1 MKGWLAAAAA
11 ATVVAGMATLGPA
24 ATAQTV
30 QFYDDG
36 NVAQVFKAIG
46 FGGKLGVSVRDIEE
60 ADLKSGKGP
69 TQGIIVEDVGDD
81 SPAQKAGIKKGDVIV
96 EFDGERVRSTRQFT
110 RLVQES
116 TTGRPVPM
124 AVMRDGQRVSLNVER
139 RVDEPFRY
147 FDELVRTPK
156 AAVKINPP
164 ALMMPKIESLVG
176 GARLGIGIQD
186 LSTQLAEYFGTKDGV
201 LVTSVTDN
209 SNASK
214 AGLKAGDVITSFDGQ
229 TVNSTSELTRRAQRL
244 NNGDDF
250 TIAVIRDKKALTLKG
265 KMDLPQQRRS
275 VISRTV
281 I

>member
-1 MKGWLAAAAA
+1 
-11 ATVVAGMATLGPA
+11 
-24 ATAQTV
+24 
-30 QFYDDG
+30 
-36 NVAQVFKAIG
+36 
-46 FGGKLGVSVRDIEE
+46 
-60 ADLKSGKGP
+60 
-69 TQGIIVEDVGDD
+69 
-81 SPAQKAGIKKGDVIV
+81 
-96 EFDGERVRSTRQFT
+96 
-110 RLVQES
+110 
-116 TTGRPVPM
+116 
-124 AVMRDGQRVSLNVER
+124 
-139 RVDEPFRY
+139 
-147 FDELVRTPK
+147 
-156 AAVKINPP
+156 VKINPP